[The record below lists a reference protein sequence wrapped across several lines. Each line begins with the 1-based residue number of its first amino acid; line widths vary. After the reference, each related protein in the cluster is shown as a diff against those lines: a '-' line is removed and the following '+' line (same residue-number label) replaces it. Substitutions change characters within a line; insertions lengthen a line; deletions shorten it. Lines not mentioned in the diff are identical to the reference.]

1 MAFMR
6 AVLLKEPGDLRVES
20 VADPSPEA
28 DEIVLRVRNCGIC
41 GSDLHAAKYG
51 LQMPPDA
58 ILGHEF
64 AGEIVAL
71 GSRVAG
77 WNVGERVVS
86 LPYMSCGE
94 CPACRRGDGIL
105 CPALRG
111 IGLRQLPGAFAE
123 YVRVHPG
130 SLLRIPPEI
139 DFRTAAMV
147 EPLAVGLHGLRHSG
161 LGPERNCL
169 ILGAGPVGLVSL
181 LWARDVGVQDVVV
194 SELAAGRRA
203 MAERLGGIAVDPTSG
218 DPAAVVRERTG
229 REPEV
234 IVECIGARGVLSN
247 AMMLAGIR
255 GRIVVLGVC
264 VEPDEILPI
273 TGILKELE
281 VKFALGYSKQEFAD
295 ALEALRSGRID
306 VGPLVTDVIDLE
318 RVPENFHALAT
329 PTTQCKVLIEFP

>member
-1 MAFMR
+1 MR
-6 AVLLKEPGDLRVES
+6 AVVLKEPGCLRVES
-20 VADPSPEA
+20 VADPSPET
-28 DEIVLRVRNCGIC
+28 DEILLRVRNCGIC

-71 GSRVAG
+71 GSRVEG
-77 WNVGERVVS
+77 WDVGDRVVS
-86 LPYMSCGE
+86 LPYMSCGA
-94 CPACRRGDGIL
+94 CPACLRGDGIL
-105 CPALRG
+105 CPTLRG
-111 IGLRQLPGAFAE
+111 IGLGQLPGAFAE

-161 LGPERNCL
+161 LTADHNCL

-181 LWARDVGVQDVVV
+181 LWARDLGVQDIVV

-203 MAERLGGIAVDPTSG
+203 VAERLGAIAVDPTVS
-218 DPAAVVRERTG
+218 DPAAVVRDRTG

-234 IVECIGARGVLSN
+234 IFECIGARGLLN
-247 AMMLAGIR
+247 TAMMLAGIR
-255 GRIVVLGVC
+255 GRITVLGVC
-264 VEPDEILPI
+264 VESDEILPL

-306 VGPLVTDVIDLE
+306 VSPLVTDVIDID
-318 RVPENFHALAT
+318 RVPETFHALAA